1 MTKIPKCS
9 FVVCIFAD
17 RALVV
22 KADTFGHED
31 KKLRTFKAIKRS
43 QPALTKNH
51 LRTDFCH
58 QFHSRSPFNS
68 DYSDLTCAMHFSS
81 ISMGI
86 QEFVRNGGCITKS
99 FQRMIL
105 IEPTKWFSLKM
116 HDYPT
121 PRMVWQTQG
130 LQKKPIT

>member
-58 QFHSRSPFNS
+58 QFHSQSPFNS
-68 DYSDLTCAMHFSS
+68 DCISDLCDAF
-81 ISMGI
+81 
-86 QEFVRNGGCITKS
+86 QFNLNGYSRIC
-99 FQRMIL
+99 
-105 IEPTKWFSLKM
+105 
-116 HDYPT
+116 
-121 PRMVWQTQG
+121 
-130 LQKKPIT
+130 